1 MTEVTNKIKTSGS
14 EELEMLLRA
23 VIKRYSELFP
33 DWEISFVTVPKTDDR
48 NEQLDRVIRFI
59 ENMKQ

>member
-33 DWEISFVTVPKTDDR
+33 DWEISFVTVSKTDDR

>member
-1 MTEVTNKIKTSGS
+1 
-14 EELEMLLRA
+14 MLLRA